1 MRNNLSVDVADIIAR
16 RIVEGG
22 LPLDSHLNEFDLA
35 RELGVSRTPLREA
48 LARLAAE
55 GLVVAVPRHGFR
67 VQALTD
73 AELRDLYGM
82 RAVLDPAALGLAGI
96 PSASALRELGALN
109 RRIAAADGD
118 IELVIDLDDQ
128 WHLAL
133 VDACPNRILLDLIH
147 QYMRRTRP
155 LERAYMR
162 SEANVRRMTREHDR
176 ILAFLRRGDLT
187 EAVNAL
193 QSNMQSGLEP
203 LLAWRA
209 AQTDDS
215 ALERRR

>member
-1 MRNNLSVDVADIIAR
+1 MRNNISADIADVVAR
-16 RIVEGG
+16 RIVEGE
-22 LPLDSHLNEFDLA
+22 LPLDSDLNEADLA

-48 LARLAAE
+48 LARLAAV
-55 GLVVAVPRHGFR
+55 GLVVAVPRRGFR

-82 RAVLDPAALGLAGI
+82 RAVLDPAALSLAGI

-133 VDACPNRILLDLIH
+133 VDACPNRILLDLIR
-147 QYMRRTRP
+147 QFMQRTRP

-162 SEANVRRMTREHDR
+162 SEANVRTMTREHDR
-176 ILAFLRRGDLT
+176 ILASLRRGDLT

-193 QSNMQSGLEP
+193 QANMQSGLLP

-209 AQTDDS
+209 AQGVE
-215 ALERRR
+215 AAPGGGR